1 MSVRTFCIAPMMDHT
16 DRHFRYLMRLLAPHA
31 WLFTEMIPAG
41 AVLHGN
47 ASKFLDFNEE
57 EHPVSL
63 QLGGSEPGDLARC
76 AAMAQEQG
84 YDEVNLNVG
93 CPSGRVSAGRFG
105 ACLMKEPERVA
116 ECVSAMQAR
125 TDIPVSVKC
134 RIGVD
139 RQDSA
144 EDLHRFVATVAE
156 AGCQIFYVHARKA
169 MLSGL
174 SPKQNRTIPP
184 LNYERV
190 WELKRE
196 FPQLTVVVNGGIRAV
211 DEVYRQLA
219 HMDGV
224 MIGRLAYEDPWTVR
238 RMENELFSAS
248 NIPATPSEVLE
259 AYLPYLERERL
270 RGVPLARMTRHISGL
285 LHGRPGARNWRRV
298 ATRPEPEDAALNA
311 LRDMAG
317 QAVAA

>member
-1 MSVRTFCIAPMMDHT
+1 MPARTFCIAPMMDRT

-31 WLFTEMIPAG
+31 WLFTEMVATG

-47 ASKFLDFNEE
+47 ASKFLGFDKK
-57 EHPVSL
+57 EHPVAL
-63 QLGGSEPGDLARC
+63 QLGGSDSENLAQC
-76 AAMAQEQG
+76 AVMAESQG

-93 CPSGRVSAGRFG
+93 CPSSRVSAGRFG

-116 ECVSAMQAR
+116 ECISAMQAR
-125 TDIPVSVKC
+125 TDIPISVKC

-139 RQDSA
+139 RQDSP

-156 AGCQIFYVHARKA
+156 AGCRIFYVHARKA

-174 SPKQNRTIPP
+174 SPKQNRTVPP

-190 WELKRE
+190 WELKQA
-196 FPQLTVVVNGGIRAV
+196 FPHLTVVVNGGIRTM
-211 DEVYRQLA
+211 DEAKRQLA
-219 HMDGV
+219 HTDGV

-238 RMENELFSAS
+238 RMEDELFPAS
-248 NIPATPSEVLE
+248 DSPATPGEALE

-270 RGVPLARMTRHISGL
+270 RGVPLARMTRHIAGL

-298 ATRPEPEDAALNA
+298 ATHPEPEDAALAA
-311 LRDMAG
+311 LRNMVG
-317 QAVAA
+317 QTAAA